1 MLLMGNRGALTNQLQ
16 HFGECEFK
24 FEMQQLFRLNFLE
37 IIDLSTL
44 IFWQFE
50 FDSNWLV
57 SIRKS
62 DIVARR

>member
-1 MLLMGNRGALTNQLQ
+1 MGNRGALTNQLQ
-16 HFGECEFK
+16 HFGEGEFK
-24 FEMQQLFRLNFLE
+24 FEMQQLFRLNFRE
-37 IIDLSTL
+37 IVDLSMS

-62 DIVARR
+62 DIVARW